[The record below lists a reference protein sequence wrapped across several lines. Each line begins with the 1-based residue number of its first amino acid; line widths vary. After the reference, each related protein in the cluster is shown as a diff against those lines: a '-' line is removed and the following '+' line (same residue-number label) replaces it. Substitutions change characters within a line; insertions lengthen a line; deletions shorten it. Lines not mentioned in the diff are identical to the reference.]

1 MAKQIIVQL
10 TRSYSGGVVAVEIET
25 AGFQG
30 QECTAATAALEAA
43 LGGAVG
49 ERKWKPEE
57 SVPAVLSSSATT
69 ANHHQLRI

>member
-10 TRSYSGGVVAVEIET
+10 TRSNSGGVVAVEIET

-30 QECTAATAALEAA
+30 QECTAPTAALEAA
-43 LGGAVG
+43 LGGVVG
-49 ERKWKPEE
+49 NREWKPEA

-69 ANHHQLRI
+69 ANHQQLRI